1 VGLLSAARR
10 TLALGLILPDPGA
23 PDLVALWT
31 PLASAAATQVRFIKV
46 GQVKLNL
53 EGQELPYV

>member
-10 TLALGLILPDPGA
+10 TLALGLILPDPGD
-23 PDLVALWT
+23 PDLAAFWT
-31 PLASAAATQVRFIKV
+31 PLPPAAAPQVRFIKV
-46 GQVKLNL
+46 GQLKLNL